1 VSYLLVLGC
10 YAILPESH
18 SGLLWRIILGFGAV
32 PALIIIA
39 VRSRYMSESPVWAA
53 NQGDLEG
60 AQDPAHVYGIDA
72 VVAPTVVEPPKR
84 PASWRNYG
92 LLLKGV
98 YARRTV
104 LATVMS
110 IASSFAYN
118 AVAFGLPVII
128 ASFLAQTMLTT
139 ILVSLALNLL
149 FAFVGGL
156 IGVHLVPKTGAWKLT
171 VTGYAFQLARWSGWR
186 WWASPGGVQVASR
199 SRSWRCSCWARAL
212 APARIP

>member
-1 VSYLLVLGC
+1 MCS
-10 YAILPESH
+10 S
-18 SGLLWRIILGFGAV
+18 
-32 PALIIIA
+32 
-39 VRSRYMSESPVWAA
+39 
-53 NQGDLEG
+53 DL
-60 AQDPAHVYGIDA
+60 
-72 VVAPTVVEPPKR
+72 
-84 PASWRNYG
+84 NYG

-104 LATVMS
+104 LATIMS

-171 VTGYAFQLARWSGWR
+171 VTGYACQLAALVGLALVGKPDGAAQVVTAISFLALFLLGQGFGPGAHTMTY
-186 WWASPGGVQVASR
+186 ASLSYPTSLREIG
-199 SRSWRCSCWARAL
+199 RAHV
-212 APARIP
+212 